1 MSTPSEPEKV
11 KLITSLFSP
20 QKDLIDQVIQE
31 MESIFGPID
40 WKSRDLFFDRTK
52 YYAREMGWPLYRR
65 FISFE
70 DLIRPEDLIEVK
82 LKTNRI
88 EKQYMAEEEKRRIN
102 IDPGYIALERLILA
116 TGKNYTH
123 RIYLGKGIYADL
135 TLIYQ
140 RGTFQPLDWTYRDY
154 SDPEMID
161 CFNRLRESYKNQIR
175 KTELAEPSLYD
186 IEPEI
191 GE

>member
-20 QKDLIDQVIQE
+20 QKDLIDLVIRE
-31 MESIFGPID
+31 MESIFGPVD

-52 YYAREMGWPLYRR
+52 YYAREMGWPLFRR
-65 FISFE
+65 FISFK
-70 DLIRPEDLIEVK
+70 DLIKPEDLIEIK
-82 LKTNRI
+82 LKTNQI
-88 EKQYMAEEEKRRIN
+88 EERYVEEGKRRIN

-123 RIYLGKGIYADL
+123 RIYLGQGIYADL

-140 RGTFQPLDWTYRDY
+140 RGTFQPLEWTYRDY

-161 CFNRLRESYKNQIR
+161 CFNRLREGYKNQIR
-175 KTELAEPSLYD
+175 ETVPAGQSLYD
-186 IEPEI
+186 IEPEM

>member
-20 QKDLIDQVIQE
+20 QKDLIDLVIRE
-31 MESIFGPID
+31 MESIFGPVD

-52 YYAREMGWPLYRR
+52 YYAREMGWPLFRR
-65 FISFE
+65 FISFK
-70 DLIRPEDLIEVK
+70 DLIKPEDLIEIK
-82 LKTNRI
+82 LKTNQI
-88 EKQYMAEEEKRRIN
+88 EERYVEEGKRRIN

-123 RIYLGKGIYADL
+123 RIYLGQGIYADL

-140 RGTFQPLDWTYRDY
+140 RGTFQPPEWTYRDY

-161 CFNRLRESYKNQIR
+161 CFNRLREGYKNQIR
-175 KTELAEPSLYD
+175 ETVPAGQSLYD
-186 IEPEI
+186 IEPEM

>member
-1 MSTPSEPEKV
+1 MSIPSDPEDV
-11 KLITSLFSP
+11 KLIASLFSP
-20 QKDLIDQVIQE
+20 QKELIDQIIQE
-31 MESIFGPID
+31 MEPVFGPVD
-40 WKSRDLFFDRTK
+40 WKSRDLFFDRTT

-70 DLIRPEDLIEVK
+70 RLIRPEDLIEVK
-82 LKTNRI
+82 LKTNHI
-88 EKQYMAEEEKRRIN
+88 EKQYLELDKRRIN

-123 RIYLGKGIYADL
+123 RIYLGQGIYADL

-140 RGTFQPLDWTYRDY
+140 RGTFQPLEWTYRDY

-175 KTELAEPSLYD
+175 QTIPAEQSLYD
-186 IEPEI
+186 IEHEM

>member
-20 QKDLIDQVIQE
+20 QKDLIDQVIPE
-31 MESIFGPID
+31 MESIFGPVD
-40 WKSRDLFFDRTK
+40 WKSGELFFDRTK
-52 YYAREMGWPLYRR
+52 YYAREMGWPLFRR
-65 FISFE
+65 FISFK

-82 LKTNRI
+82 LKTNHI
-88 EKQYMAEEEKRRIN
+88 EKHYVEEGKRRIN

-123 RIYLGKGIYADL
+123 RIYLGQGIYADL

-140 RGTFQPLDWTYRDY
+140 RGTFQPLEWTYRDY

-161 CFNRLRESYKNQIR
+161 CFNRLREDYKNQLR
-175 KTELAEPSLYD
+175 ETVPAGQSLYD
-186 IEPEI
+186 IEPEM

>member
-20 QKDLIDQVIQE
+20 QKDLIDLVIRE
-31 MESIFGPID
+31 MESIFGPVD

-52 YYAREMGWPLYRR
+52 YYAKEMGWPLFRR
-65 FISFE
+65 FISFK

-82 LKTNRI
+82 LKTNHI
-88 EKQYMAEEEKRRIN
+88 EKHYVEEGKRRIN

-123 RIYLGKGIYADL
+123 RIYLGQGIYADL

-140 RGTFQPLDWTYRDY
+140 RGTFQPLEWTYRDY

-161 CFNRLRESYKNQIR
+161 CFNRLREDYKNQLR
-175 KTELAEPSLYD
+175 ETVPAGQSLYD

>member
-20 QKDLIDQVIQE
+20 QKDLIDQVIRE
-31 MESIFGPID
+31 LESIFGPVD

-52 YYAREMGWPLYRR
+52 YYAKEMGWPLFRR
-65 FISFE
+65 FISFK

-82 LKTNRI
+82 LKTNHI
-88 EKQYMAEEEKRRIN
+88 ENHYVEEGKRRIN

-123 RIYLGKGIYADL
+123 RIYLGQGIYADL

-140 RGTFQPLDWTYRDY
+140 RGTFQPLEWTYRDS

-161 CFNRLRESYKNQIR
+161 CFNRLREDYKNQLR
-175 KTELAEPSLYD
+175 ETVPAGQSLYD

>member
-20 QKDLIDQVIQE
+20 QKDLIDLVIRE
-31 MESIFGPID
+31 MESIFGPVD

-52 YYAREMGWPLYRR
+52 YYAREMGWPLFRR
-65 FISFE
+65 FISFK
-70 DLIRPEDLIEVK
+70 DLIKPEDLIEIK
-82 LKTNRI
+82 LKTNQI
-88 EKQYMAEEEKRRIN
+88 EERYVEEGKRRIN

-123 RIYLGKGIYADL
+123 RIYLGQGIYADL

-140 RGTFQPLDWTYRDY
+140 RGTFQPLEWTYRDY

-161 CFNRLRESYKNQIR
+161 CFNRLREGYKNQIR
-175 KTELAEPSLYD
+175 ETVPAGQSLYD

>member
-20 QKDLIDQVIQE
+20 QKDLIDQVIRE
-31 MESIFGPID
+31 LESIFGPVD

-52 YYAREMGWPLYRR
+52 YYAKEMGWPLFRR
-65 FISFE
+65 FISFK

-82 LKTNRI
+82 LKTNHI
-88 EKQYMAEEEKRRIN
+88 EKHYVEEGKRRIN

-123 RIYLGKGIYADL
+123 RIYLGQGIYADL

-140 RGTFQPLDWTYRDY
+140 RGTFQPLEWTYRDY

-161 CFNRLRESYKNQIR
+161 CFNRLREGYKNQLRETIP
-175 KTELAEPSLYD
+175 AGQSLYD

>member
-1 MSTPSEPEKV
+1 MSIPSEPEDV
-11 KLITSLFSP
+11 KLIASLFSP
-20 QKDLIDQVIQE
+20 QKELVDQIIQE
-31 MESIFGPID
+31 MQSIFGPVD
-40 WKSRDLFFDRTK
+40 WKSRDLFFDRTT

-70 DLIRPEDLIEVK
+70 DLIRPENLIEVK
-82 LKTNRI
+82 LKTNHI
-88 EKQYMAEEEKRRIN
+88 EKQHLESDKRRIN

-123 RIYLGKGIYADL
+123 RIYLGQGIYADL

-140 RGTFQPLDWTYRDY
+140 RGTFQPLEWTYRDY

-161 CFNRLRESYKNQIR
+161 CFNQLRESYKNQVRQKIPD
-175 KTELAEPSLYD
+175 EQSLYD
-186 IEPEI
+186 IETET
-191 GE
+191 GD

>member
-1 MSTPSEPEKV
+1 MSTPSESEKV

-20 QKDLIDQVIQE
+20 QKDLIDQVIRE
-31 MESIFGPID
+31 MESIFGFVD
-40 WKSRDLFFDRTK
+40 WKSRELFFDRTK
-52 YYAREMGWPLYRR
+52 YYAREMGWPLFRR
-65 FISFE
+65 FISFK
-70 DLIRPEDLIEVK
+70 DLIRPEDLIDVK
-82 LKTNRI
+82 LKTNHI
-88 EKQYMAEEEKRRIN
+88 EKQYVQEDKRKIN

-123 RIYLGKGIYADL
+123 RIYLGQGIYADL

-140 RGTFQPLDWTYRDY
+140 RGTFQPLEWTYRDY

-161 CFNRLRESYKNQIR
+161 CFNRLREGYKNQLR
-175 KTELAEPSLYD
+175 ETVPAGQSLYD
-186 IEPEI
+186 IEPEM

>member
-31 MESIFGPID
+31 MESILGPVD

-70 DLIRPEDLIEVK
+70 NLIRPEDLVEVK

-88 EKQYMAEEEKRRIN
+88 EKQYIEDDKRRIN

-116 TGKNYTH
+116 TSKNYTH
-123 RIYLGKGIYADL
+123 RIYLGQGIYADL

-140 RGTFQPLDWTYRDY
+140 RGTFQPLEWTYRDY
-154 SDPEMID
+154 SDSEMID

-175 KTELAEPSLYD
+175 KTVPIEQHLYD
-186 IEPEI
+186 IKPEM